1 MLNKEKIFTS
11 WAAKIFLLISS
22 VFLMVSVSC
31 HQDVIN
37 IDLTEIGS
45 QIIIEGSITDRDGPY
60 TIKISRTA
68 SHFRQGD
75 YPPVTEAVVRLSDN
89 AGHSETLVQ
98 TEPGIYKTH
107 RTQGIPGR
115 TYTLEVSV
123 EGEAYSASSTMP
135 RPIALDSLSYIKD
148 SRRVAFVSCYF
159 TDHKDVD
166 DYCRFKIYRN
176 GDMLNKYWHDYILY
190 NGKYTDGEQVVIDDF
205 YKNRFY
211 LNDYVRIELLTID
224 KVMYEYWYMLYSLLD
239 QDYVDDVM
247 ETAFSPITIFNPTS
261 NLSNHALGYFS
272 AHTMRVYT
280 FTIS

>member
-60 TIKISRTA
+60 TIKISRTG

-176 GDMLNKYWHDYILY
+176 GDMLNDDYNLY
-190 NGKYTDGEQVVIDDF
+190 HGKYTDGEQVVMDEF
-205 YKNRFY
+205 NNMFY

-224 KVMYEYWYMLYSLLD
+224 KAMYEYWSTLDSLLD
-239 QDYVDDVM
+239 KDFDGDEVDTVFFPL
-247 ETAFSPITIFNPTS
+247 TLFNPSS
-261 NLSNHALGYFS
+261 NLSNNALGYFS

-280 FTIS
+280 VTIR